1 MKQDFKK
8 AAPKKAAQEKPN
20 LTSPMPANI
29 KAEETVLGAIIID
42 AAAYLT
48 IQSSSFALNIAD
60 FHSQSHQHIWRA
72 IEALGSENK
81 PIDLITVC
89 AKLTTLG
96 LINDVGGAFYIVEL
110 TNRIASAANI
120 EYHAQI
126 LKQYS
131 IRRGVILNCY
141 AAMAAAYDET
151 EDAIETLGTAQQ
163 KLSEIS
169 NGFGQNKVN
178 LSELSLELYRSATD
192 NNFLEM
198 PIPTGFYGL
207 DLLLEGGIYPDDNI
221 TLLGGRPGSGKTAFA
236 LGLVLNKLRAGVPV
250 VFFSYEMTAKTLL
263 RRLWSIFTEIDH
275 ARIRK
280 QQLTEYEK
288 VQLSAAMIWFEER
301 AHLLQIFD
309 CTGMPLQILLAKITK
324 AKMDGIN
331 EIYIDHFGE
340 IPKPLGTNEEEYNE
354 LKIRS
359 MRNTAKALD
368 MRFTVLIQFRKLSNG
383 ATQTKPVLSDIK
395 GSSAISECC
404 SVALFLHEE
413 QGIKTVIAEKAR
425 NAKTADIPMEY
436 NGSCYQWESIEKSD
450 EIGSYAQPKPD
461 LQIQQN
467 TFSIDYSN
475 VESEWE

>member
-8 AAPKKAAQEKPN
+8 AAPKKVAPAKPN

-29 KAEETVLGAIIID
+29 KAEETVLGAIIVD

-48 IQSSSFALNIAD
+48 IQSSSFALNMAD

-72 IEALGSENK
+72 IESLGSENK
-81 PIDLITVC
+81 PIDLVSVC
-89 AKLTTLG
+89 EKLTNLG
-96 LINDVGGAFYIVEL
+96 VISDVGGAFYIVEL
-110 TNRIASAANI
+110 TNRVASAANI

-126 LKQYS
+126 LKQYA

-141 AAMAAAYDET
+141 AAMTAAYDET

-178 LSELSLELYRSATD
+178 LSDLSLELYRSATD
-192 NNFLEM
+192 KNYLEM

-207 DLLLEGGIYPDDNI
+207 DLKLEGGIFPDNNV

-236 LGLVLNKLRAGVPV
+236 LGLVLNKLRAGIPV

-263 RRLWSIFTEIDH
+263 RRLWAIFTEIDH

-280 QQLTEYEK
+280 QQLAEFEQE
-288 VQLSAAMIWFEER
+288 QLLAAMKWFEER

-324 AKMDGIN
+324 AKMDGID

-340 IPKPLGTNEEEYNE
+340 IPKPIGANEEEYNA

-359 MRNTAKALD
+359 MRDTAKVLS

-383 ATQTKPVLSDIK
+383 ATQTKPILSDIK

-404 SVALFLHEE
+404 SVALFLHEDN
-413 QGIKTVIAEKAR
+413 GVRTVIIEKAR
-425 NAKTADIPMEY
+425 DAQTSEIDMVY
-436 NGSCYQWESIEKSD
+436 NGFCYQWESVEKSD
-450 EIGSYAQPKPD
+450 EVGGHAQPIRD
-461 LQIQQN
+461 TEAQQN
-467 TFSIDYSN
+467 TVFFDFSQS
-475 VESEWE
+475 ESEWE